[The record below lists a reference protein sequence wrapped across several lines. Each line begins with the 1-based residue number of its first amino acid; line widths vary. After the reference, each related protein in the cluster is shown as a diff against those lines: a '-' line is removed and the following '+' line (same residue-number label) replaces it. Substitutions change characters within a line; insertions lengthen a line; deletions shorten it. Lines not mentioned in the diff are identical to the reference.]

1 MAKRT
6 TAAAKAKPAAG
17 GPAAAAGPRP
27 VGRIRQITGAVIDV
41 QFSDHLPAILNAL
54 ETENHGARLVL
65 EVAQHLGEN
74 TVRTVAMDAT
84 EGVQRGQEVFDTG
97 EPIAVPVG
105 DETLG
110 RIMNVIGEPVDEQGP
125 IVTAERRP
133 IHAPTPAYVD
143 QSTEAEILVTGIKVI
158 DLLAPYARGGKI
170 GLFGGAGVG
179 KTVLIQELINNV
191 AKAHGGYS
199 VFAGVGER
207 TREGN
212 DLYHEMIESGVNK
225 DPHKN
230 NGNVAGSKCA
240 LIYGQMNEPP
250 GARARVG
257 LSGLTVA
264 EYFRDQGQDV
274 LFFVDNIFRFTQ
286 AGSELS
292 ALLGRIPSAVG
303 YQPTLS
309 TDMGA
314 LQERITTTTKGSITS
329 VQAIF
334 VPADDLTD
342 PAPATSFAHLDATT
356 TLSRG
361 IAEKGIYPAVDP
373 LDSTSRML
381 DPRIV
386 GEEHYNTA
394 RRVQSILQRYKT
406 LQDIIAILGMDE
418 LSEEDKLTVARARKI
433 ERFLS
438 QPFHVAEVF
447 TNTPGKLVD
456 LADTIKGFAAVANG
470 EYDHLPEQAFYMV
483 GTIEDA
489 VEKAKRL
496 AAEAA

>member
-1 MAKRT
+1 MAVSMATNKI
-6 TAAAKAKPAAG
+6 G
-17 GPAAAAGPRP
+17 S
-27 VGRIRQITGAVIDV
+27 ITQVIGAVVDV
-41 QFSDHLPAILNAL
+41 RFEGELPSILNAL
-54 ETENHGARLVL
+54 HVDNAGRTLVL

-74 TVRTVAMDAT
+74 TVRTIAMDT
-84 EGVQRGQEVFDTG
+84 TDGLVRGAEVADTG
-97 EPIAVPVG
+97 SPISMPVG
-105 DETLG
+105 PETLG
-110 RIMNVIGEPVDEQGP
+110 RILNVIGDPVDERGP
-125 IVTAERRP
+125 VGHTKTLP
-133 IHAPTPAYVD
+133 IHRSAPEFVD
-143 QSTEAEILVTGIKVI
+143 QSTEAQILVTGIKVI
-158 DLLAPYARGGKI
+158 DLLAPYAKGGKI

-179 KTVLIQELINNV
+179 KTVTIMELINNV
-191 AKAHGGYS
+191 AKAHGGVS

-212 DLYHEMIESGVNK
+212 DLYHEMIESGVIK
-225 DPHKN
+225 LDGP
-230 NGNVAGSKCA
+230 GSKVA
-240 LIYGQMNEPP
+240 LVYGQMNEPP

-264 EYFRDQGQDV
+264 EYFRDAEGQDV

-286 AGSELS
+286 AGSEVS

-314 LQERITTTTKGSITS
+314 LQERITSTKKGSITS
-329 VQAIF
+329 VQAIY

-356 TLSRG
+356 VLNRAIS
-361 IAEKGIYPAVDP
+361 EKGIYPAVDP

-381 DPRIV
+381 SAAIV
-386 GEEHYNTA
+386 GEEHYAVA
-394 RRVQSILQRYKT
+394 RRVQQVLQRYKA

-418 LSEEDKLTVARARKI
+418 LSEEDKIAVARARKI

-438 QPFHVAEVF
+438 QPFFVAEVF
-447 TNTPGKLVD
+447 TGSPGKLVD
-456 LADTIKGFAAVANG
+456 LADTIKGFKGLVDG
-470 EYDHLPEQAFYMV
+470 KYDHLPEAAFYMV
-483 GTIEDA
+483 GTIEEA
-489 VEKAKRL
+489 VEKGKKL